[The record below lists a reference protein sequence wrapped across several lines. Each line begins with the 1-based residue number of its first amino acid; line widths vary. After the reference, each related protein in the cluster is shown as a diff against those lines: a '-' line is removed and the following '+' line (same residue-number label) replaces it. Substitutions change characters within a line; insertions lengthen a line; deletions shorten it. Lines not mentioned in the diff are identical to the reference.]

1 MRKLELL
8 CVGKIKES
16 YYRDG
21 IAEYL
26 KRLGRFCDASVV
38 EIPDLADD
46 VGAAEKESKAL
57 LSRMDGFVILSD
69 LRGKLLT
76 SEELAATL
84 ERGYLRA
91 PKVQFVIGGSRGV
104 TDEVRA
110 RVNGADIAYSRAAGI
125 TPLVPELRALRK
137 RADDY
142 AAFLDAVANARN
154 EEAERSARVF
164 VALAVR
170 A

>member
-46 VGAAEKESKAL
+46 VGAAEKESKTL

-110 RVNGADIAYSRAAGI
+110 RA
-125 TPLVPELRALRK
+125 
-137 RADDY
+137 
-142 AAFLDAVANARN
+142 DAVVAFGRMTFPHRLMRLIA
-154 EEAERSARVF
+154 AEQ
-164 VALAVR
+164 LYR
-170 A
+170 AFTISENVQYHK

>member
-16 YYRDG
+16 YYRGG

-110 RVNGADIAYSRAAGI
+110 RA
-125 TPLVPELRALRK
+125 
-137 RADDY
+137 
-142 AAFLDAVANARN
+142 DAVVAFGRMTFPHRLMRLIA
-154 EEAERSARVF
+154 AEQ
-164 VALAVR
+164 LYR
-170 A
+170 AFTISENVQYHK

>member
-84 ERGYLRA
+84 ERGYLSA

-110 RVNGADIAYSRAAGI
+110 RA
-125 TPLVPELRALRK
+125 
-137 RADDY
+137 
-142 AAFLDAVANARN
+142 DAVVAFGRMTFPHRLMRLIA
-154 EEAERSARVF
+154 AEQ
-164 VALAVR
+164 LYR
-170 A
+170 AFTISENVQYHK

>member
-26 KRLGRFCDASVV
+26 KRLGRFCNASVV

-110 RVNGADIAYSRAAGI
+110 RA
-125 TPLVPELRALRK
+125 
-137 RADDY
+137 
-142 AAFLDAVANARN
+142 DAVVAFGRMTFPHRLMRLIA
-154 EEAERSARVF
+154 AEQ
-164 VALAVR
+164 LYR
-170 A
+170 AFTISENVQYHK

>member
-38 EIPDLADD
+38 EISDLADD

-110 RVNGADIAYSRAAGI
+110 RA
-125 TPLVPELRALRK
+125 
-137 RADDY
+137 
-142 AAFLDAVANARN
+142 DAVVAFGRMTFPHRLMRLIA
-154 EEAERSARVF
+154 AEQ
-164 VALAVR
+164 LYR
-170 A
+170 AFTISENVQYHK

>member
-46 VGAAEKESKAL
+46 VGAAEKESKSL

-84 ERGYLRA
+84 ESGYLRA

-110 RVNGADIAYSRAAGI
+110 RA
-125 TPLVPELRALRK
+125 
-137 RADDY
+137 
-142 AAFLDAVANARN
+142 DAVVAFGRMTFPHRLMRLIA
-154 EEAERSARVF
+154 AEQ
-164 VALAVR
+164 LYR
-170 A
+170 AFTISENVQYHK

>member
-46 VGAAEKESKAL
+46 EGAAEKESKAL

-110 RVNGADIAYSRAAGI
+110 RA
-125 TPLVPELRALRK
+125 
-137 RADDY
+137 
-142 AAFLDAVANARN
+142 DAVVAFGRMTFPHRLMRLIA
-154 EEAERSARVF
+154 AEQ
-164 VALAVR
+164 LYR
-170 A
+170 AFTISENVQYHK

>member
-57 LSRMDGFVILSD
+57 ISRMDGFVILSD

-110 RVNGADIAYSRAAGI
+110 RA
-125 TPLVPELRALRK
+125 
-137 RADDY
+137 
-142 AAFLDAVANARN
+142 DAVVAFGRMTFPHRLMRLIA
-154 EEAERSARVF
+154 AEQ
-164 VALAVR
+164 LYR
-170 A
+170 AFTISENVQYHK

>member
-91 PKVQFVIGGSRGV
+91 SKVQFVIGGSRGV

-110 RVNGADIAYSRAAGI
+110 RA
-125 TPLVPELRALRK
+125 
-137 RADDY
+137 
-142 AAFLDAVANARN
+142 DAVVAFGRMTFPHRLMRLIA
-154 EEAERSARVF
+154 AEQ
-164 VALAVR
+164 LYR
-170 A
+170 AFTISENVQYHK

>member
-46 VGAAEKESKAL
+46 VGAAEKESKSL

-110 RVNGADIAYSRAAGI
+110 RA
-125 TPLVPELRALRK
+125 
-137 RADDY
+137 
-142 AAFLDAVANARN
+142 DAVVAFGRMTFPHRLMRLIA
-154 EEAERSARVF
+154 AEQ
-164 VALAVR
+164 LYR
-170 A
+170 AFTISENVQYHK

>member
-38 EIPDLADD
+38 EIPDLADN

-110 RVNGADIAYSRAAGI
+110 RA
-125 TPLVPELRALRK
+125 
-137 RADDY
+137 
-142 AAFLDAVANARN
+142 DAVVAFGRMTFPHRLMRLIA
-154 EEAERSARVF
+154 AEQ
-164 VALAVR
+164 LYR
-170 A
+170 AFTISENVQYHK

>member
-91 PKVQFVIGGSRGV
+91 PKGQFVIGGSRGV

-110 RVNGADIAYSRAAGI
+110 RA
-125 TPLVPELRALRK
+125 
-137 RADDY
+137 
-142 AAFLDAVANARN
+142 DAVVAFGRMTFPHRLMRLIA
-154 EEAERSARVF
+154 AEQ
-164 VALAVR
+164 LYR
-170 A
+170 AFTISENVQYHK

>member
-46 VGAAEKESKAL
+46 VGASEKESKAL

-110 RVNGADIAYSRAAGI
+110 RA
-125 TPLVPELRALRK
+125 
-137 RADDY
+137 
-142 AAFLDAVANARN
+142 DAVVAFGRMTFPHRLMRLIA
-154 EEAERSARVF
+154 AEQ
-164 VALAVR
+164 LYR
-170 A
+170 AFTISENVQYHK

>member
-110 RVNGADIAYSRAAGI
+110 RA
-125 TPLVPELRALRK
+125 
-137 RADDY
+137 
-142 AAFLDAVANARN
+142 DAVVAFGRMTFPHRLMRFIA
-154 EEAERSARVF
+154 AEQ
-164 VALAVR
+164 LYR
-170 A
+170 AFTISENVQYHK

>member
-110 RVNGADIAYSRAAGI
+110 RADVVVAFGRMTFPHRLMRLIAAEQLYRAFTI
-125 TPLVPELRALRK
+125 SENVQYHK
-137 RADDY
+137 
-142 AAFLDAVANARN
+142 
-154 EEAERSARVF
+154 
-164 VALAVR
+164 
-170 A
+170 

>member
-16 YYRDG
+16 YYRGG

-91 PKVQFVIGGSRGV
+91 PKVQFIIGGSRGV
-104 TDEVRA
+104 TDEVRK
-110 RVNGADIAYSRAAGI
+110 AA
-125 TPLVPELRALRK
+125 
-137 RADDY
+137 
-142 AAFLDAVANARN
+142 DAVVSFGRMTYPHRLMRLIA
-154 EEAERSARVF
+154 AEQ
-164 VALAVR
+164 LYR
-170 A
+170 AFTISENVQYHK

>member
-57 LSRMDGFVILSD
+57 LLRMDGFVILSD

-91 PKVQFVIGGSRGV
+91 PKVQFVLGGSRGV

-110 RVNGADIAYSRAAGI
+110 RA
-125 TPLVPELRALRK
+125 
-137 RADDY
+137 
-142 AAFLDAVANARN
+142 DAVVAFGRMTFPHRLMRLIA
-154 EEAERSARVF
+154 AEQ
-164 VALAVR
+164 LYR
-170 A
+170 AFTISENVQYHK

>member
-46 VGAAEKESKAL
+46 VGAAEKESKTL
-57 LSRMDGFVILSD
+57 LSRMDGFGRMTFPHRLMRLIAAEQLY
-69 LRGKLLT
+69 RAFT
-76 SEELAATL
+76 ISEN
-84 ERGYLRA
+84 
-91 PKVQFVIGGSRGV
+91 VQ
-104 TDEVRA
+104 
-110 RVNGADIAYSRAAGI
+110 YH
-125 TPLVPELRALRK
+125 K
-137 RADDY
+137 
-142 AAFLDAVANARN
+142 
-154 EEAERSARVF
+154 
-164 VALAVR
+164 
-170 A
+170 